1 MKNKSLI
8 IFFVFLLGSLSAYA
22 QTQNKEIFRY
32 IDLGRDRRISLG
44 QEFSNIDDLFVK
56 TETGYQSKPNTFEAK
71 VANNISFVLTIDN
84 KIKAIYFDFY
94 WDEQTFE
101 QKIANYTKSLGSP
114 KGRIS
119 LDSNSIKVEIVY
131 WEDKQTRFEIVKKN
145 EREKISF
152 SAGMFDKKSK

>member
-8 IFFVFLLGSLSAYA
+8 FFLVFLLGSQSIYA
-22 QTQNKEIFRY
+22 QIQNKEIFRY
-32 IDLGRDRRISLG
+32 IDLGEDKRISLG
-44 QEFSNIDDLFVK
+44 QEFSNIDDVFVK
-56 TETGYQSKPNTFEAK
+56 TETGFQSKPNTFGVKTAK
-71 VANNISFVLTIDN
+71 SISFVLTSDN
-84 KIKAIYFDFY
+84 KIKAIYFDY
-94 WDEQTFE
+94 YAGEQTFE
-101 QKIANYTKSLGSP
+101 QKIVNYTKSLGNP

-119 LDSNSIKVEIVY
+119 LDSNSVKVEVVY

>member
-1 MKNKSLI
+1 MKNKLLLI
-8 IFFVFLLGSLSAYA
+8 FLTFLFGSLAVYGQA
-22 QTQNKEIFRY
+22 QYKEIFRY

-44 QEFSNIDDLFVK
+44 QEFSNIDDVFVK

-71 VANNISFVLTIDN
+71 VAENISFVLTIDN
-84 KIKAIYFDFY
+84 KIKAIYFDYY

-131 WEDKQTRFEIVKKN
+131 WEDKQTRFELVKKT
-145 EREKISF
+145 EREKNTF